1 MSGRAREWWQRALGF
16 IRGRRADQDLD
27 AEMAAHIEMAVED
40 HLHRGMSPDEAR
52 RAAAMQFGSLGSAR
66 EQVGDQRGLPWLE
79 TLWKD
84 VGYAGRGMRR
94 SPAFT
99 GVVVLT
105 LALGIGAN
113 TALFSLVEAVLLRN
127 LPVRDPQN
135 LHFLANAG
143 ARGGNGAP
151 PYACYE
157 SFRDQARSFEGM
169 AAFAPDNLNVV
180 IDGGVEQVWGEHASG
195 TYFEVLGVRAA
206 LGRVLMAA
214 DDRLQPP
221 VAVLSH
227 AYWQTRFGGDPGVL
241 GRTISLN
248 QRQLTIVGVAQPGF
262 AGLSPGRRSGLTV
275 PFTLHDASALQGP
288 TWFFDIVARLRPGV
302 EPGQAQAEIEPIFQ
316 NYMRPLTDFSP
327 ELRRDYFAHMELQ
340 PAARGGGMLRS
351 RFAEPLVILMAVVGV
366 VLLVGCSNLANL
378 FLARSCGREKE
389 FAVRLAIG
397 AGRWRLGRQLLTETM
412 LLFGCGAAA
421 GLLLARWGSGLLA
434 GFLAVGRTPLFI
446 EPDLNGAV
454 LAFTAGI
461 ALLTGL
467 LFGVAPAL
475 AAVRGNP
482 QAALHGAGSRA
493 TDSRSRATM
502 RQTLVV
508 AQVALS
514 LMLLVGGG
522 LFVRTLA
529 NLKSVDLGFRRQ
541 GVFTLSVLPAAYSE
555 ARLDAFWPELL
566 AQARQVPGVEHA
578 SVSVLTP
585 LSGRSRGVRLR
596 IEGFEDQPVTQN
608 HVSQDYFNTFGI
620 ALLAGRSF
628 TAADREAAPRVAIF
642 NEAAARYYFPGGNA
656 IGATV
661 EMGSGSRHERY
672 EIVGVVGDAKHG
684 NVREPAQR
692 FLYIPVTQKRERLER
707 LTLAVRTAGD
717 PARLAA
723 PLERQL
729 RALGPDILVTERMT
743 LEQQVDAALVQ
754 ERLLS
759 TVGGF
764 FGGLALLLSAVGL
777 YGLLAD
783 VVGQRTGEIAIRI
796 ALGADR
802 GAVVWM
808 ILRRSLW
815 LVAIGVAVGIPAALL
830 AARPL
835 SSLLFGLA
843 PTDPVT
849 IAAGVVV
856 LVATGLLAA
865 YLPARRAS
873 DIDPITALRNE

>member
-1 MSGRAREWWQRALGF
+1 MSGRAREWWQRAVGF
-16 IRGRRADQDLD
+16 VRGRRSDQDLE
-27 AEMAAHIEMAVED
+27 AEMAAHIEMAAED
-40 HLHRGMSPDEAR
+40 QQRSGMSPGEAR
-52 RAAAMQFGSLGSAR
+52 RAAAVKFGSLGSAR

-79 TLWKD
+79 SLCKD
-84 VGYAGRGMRR
+84 LGYAGRGMRR

-135 LHFLANAG
+135 LYFLANAG
-143 ARGGNGAP
+143 ARGANGAP
-151 PYACYE
+151 PYTCYE
-157 SFRDQARSFEGM
+157 SFRDKARSFEGM

-206 LGRVLMAA
+206 LGRVLTAA
-214 DDRLQPP
+214 DDELQPP
-221 VAVLSH
+221 VAVLHH

-241 GRTISLN
+241 GKTISLN
-248 QRQLTIVGVAQPGF
+248 QRQLTIVGVAEPGF
-262 AGLSPGRRSGLTV
+262 TGLAPGRRSGLTV
-275 PFTLHDASALQGP
+275 PFTLHDAGALQGP
-288 TWFFDIVARLRPGV
+288 TWFFEIVARLRPGV
-302 EPGQAQAEIEPIFQ
+302 EPGQAQAEIDPIFQ

-327 ELRRDYFAHMELQ
+327 QLRRDYFAHMELQ
-340 PAARGGGMLRS
+340 PAARGGGMLRR

-378 FLARSCGREKE
+378 FLARSSGREKE

-412 LLFGCGAAA
+412 LLFGCGAVA

-446 EPDLNGAV
+446 EPHLNGAV

-467 LFGVAPAL
+467 LFGVAPTL

-493 TDSRSRATM
+493 TDSRARTTM

-514 LMLLVGGG
+514 LILLVGGG

-529 NLKSVDLGFRRQ
+529 NLKGVDLGFRRQ
-541 GVFTLSVLPAAYSE
+541 GVFTLSVFPVGAAYSD

-585 LSGRSRGVRLR
+585 LSGRSRGVRLTV
-596 IEGFEDQPVTQN
+596 EGFEDLPVTQN
-608 HVSQDYFNTFGI
+608 HVSEDYFDTFGV
-620 ALLAGRSF
+620 ALLAGRRFS
-628 TAADREAAPRVAIF
+628 AADREGAPRVAIF
-642 NEAAARYYFPGGNA
+642 NEAAARYYFRGGNA

-672 EIVGVVGDAKHG
+672 EIVGVVGDAKHS
-684 NVREPAQR
+684 NVREQAPR
-692 FLYIPVTQKRERLER
+692 FLYIPVAQKRERLER
-707 LTLAVRTAGD
+707 LT
-717 PARLAA
+717 
-723 PLERQL
+723 
-729 RALGPDILVTERMT
+729 
-743 LEQQVDAALVQ
+743 
-754 ERLLS
+754 
-759 TVGGF
+759 
-764 FGGLALLLSAVGL
+764 
-777 YGLLAD
+777 
-783 VVGQRTGEIAIRI
+783 
-796 ALGADR
+796 
-802 GAVVWM
+802 
-808 ILRRSLW
+808 RS
-815 LVAIGVAVGIPAALL
+815 
-830 AARPL
+830 
-835 SSLLFGLA
+835 SS
-843 PTDPVT
+843 
-849 IAAGVVV
+849 
-856 LVATGLLAA
+856 
-865 YLPARRAS
+865 S
-873 DIDPITALRNE
+873 Q

>member
-1 MSGRAREWWQRALGF
+1 
-16 IRGRRADQDLD
+16 
-27 AEMAAHIEMAVED
+27 V
-40 HLHRGMSPDEAR
+40 
-52 RAAAMQFGSLGSAR
+52 
-66 EQVGDQRGLPWLE
+66 
-79 TLWKD
+79 
-84 VGYAGRGMRR
+84 
-94 SPAFT
+94 
-99 GVVVLT
+99 
-105 LALGIGAN
+105 
-113 TALFSLVEAVLLRN
+113 
-127 LPVRDPQN
+127 
-135 LHFLANAG
+135 
-143 ARGGNGAP
+143 
-151 PYACYE
+151 
-157 SFRDQARSFEGM
+157 
-169 AAFAPDNLNVV
+169 
-180 IDGGVEQVWGEHASG
+180 
-195 TYFEVLGVRAA
+195 
-206 LGRVLMAA
+206 
-214 DDRLQPP
+214 
-221 VAVLSH
+221 
-227 AYWQTRFGGDPGVL
+227 
-241 GRTISLN
+241 
-248 QRQLTIVGVAQPGF
+248 
-262 AGLSPGRRSGLTV
+262 
-275 PFTLHDASALQGP
+275 
-288 TWFFDIVARLRPGV
+288 
-302 EPGQAQAEIEPIFQ
+302 
-316 NYMRPLTDFSP
+316 
-327 ELRRDYFAHMELQ
+327 
-340 PAARGGGMLRS
+340 
-351 RFAEPLVILMAVVGV
+351 
-366 VLLVGCSNLANL
+366 
-378 FLARSCGREKE
+378 
-389 FAVRLAIG
+389 
-397 AGRWRLGRQLLTETM
+397 
-412 LLFGCGAAA
+412 A

-446 EPDLNGAV
+446 EPHLNGAV

-467 LFGVAPAL
+467 LFGVAPTL

-493 TDSRSRATM
+493 TDSRARTTM

-514 LMLLVGGG
+514 LILLVGGG

-529 NLKSVDLGFRRQ
+529 NLKGVDLGFRRQ
-541 GVFTLSVLPAAYSE
+541 GVFTLSVFPVGAAYSD

-585 LSGRSRGVRLR
+585 LSGRSRGVRLTV
-596 IEGFEDQPVTQN
+596 EGFEDLPVTQN
-608 HVSQDYFNTFGI
+608 HVSEDYFDTFGV
-620 ALLAGRSF
+620 ALLAGRRFS
-628 TAADREAAPRVAIF
+628 AADREGAPRVAIF
-642 NEAAARYYFPGGNA
+642 NEAAARYYFRGGNA

-672 EIVGVVGDAKHG
+672 EIVGVVGDAKHS
-684 NVREPAQR
+684 NVREQAPR
-692 FLYIPVTQKRERLER
+692 FLYIPVAQKRERLER

-759 TVGGF
+759 TVGGV

-835 SSLLFGLA
+835 SSLLYGLA
-843 PTDPVT
+843 PTDPAT

-856 LVATGLLAA
+856 LAATALLAA